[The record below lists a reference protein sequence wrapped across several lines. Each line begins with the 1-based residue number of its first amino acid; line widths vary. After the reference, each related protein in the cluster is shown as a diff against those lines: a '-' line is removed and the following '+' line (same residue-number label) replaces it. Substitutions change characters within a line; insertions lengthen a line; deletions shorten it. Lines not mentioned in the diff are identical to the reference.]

1 MGDLATVAAD
11 AYGRTQHLEDAV
23 AVLSES
29 NRAMIIVDGDRGNIV
44 EANDAAFELFGRP
57 LIGANISRFIPD
69 RYQQAHGAHLKDF
82 MQHPV
87 ARPMSAGVDVH
98 AKTKAHGETLA
109 RVGLT
114 PIPATHLV
122 IAEIDPLGGS
132 APA

>member
-82 MQHPV
+82 KQHPV

>member
-1 MGDLATVAAD
+1 MGDLARIAAD
-11 AYGRTQHLEDAV
+11 AYGRNQDLRDTV

-29 NRAMIIVDGDRGNIV
+29 NRAMIIADGDRGKIV
-44 EANDAAFELFGRP
+44 EANHAAIELFGRP

-87 ARPMSAGVDVH
+87 ARPMSAGIDVH
-98 AKTKAHGETLA
+98 AKTKAHGETVA

-122 IAEIDPLGGS
+122 IAEIDPHGSS